1 MKQFGIF
8 FVLFLVGFADW
19 IWCESQDCSA
29 ANGQDGVMGRPGR
42 DGRSGQKGDGGDPG
56 APGHSLKLTMSKGD
70 SGDPGAPG
78 EAGNVGYIGTEG
90 PPGPPG
96 DQGLKGASG
105 SMADSKAQRRPAFS
119 AVQQKLK
126 DNRLLF
132 TKIITNEANVY
143 DTSTGAFSCT
153 EAGYYYFTFQV
164 VSLGDLCLQIWVKKH
179 GEAGKKLLSFCDHNM
194 RSQPQVNSG
203 GSVLSLDH
211 GDQVWIEADA
221 KLRKMAEADV
231 SSIFSGFLLYPRD

>member
-1 MKQFGIF
+1 
-8 FVLFLVGFADW
+8 
-19 IWCESQDCSA
+19 
-29 ANGQDGVMGRPGR
+29 
-42 DGRSGQKGDGGDPG
+42 
-56 APGHSLKLTMSKGD
+56 MSKGD

-78 EAGNVGYIGTEG
+78 EPGNVGYIGTEG

-96 DQGLKGASG
+96 DQGPKGASG
-105 SMADSKAQRRPAFS
+105 AMEDAKAQRRPAFS
-119 AVQQKLK
+119 AVQQKIK

-132 TKIITNEANVY
+132 TQIITNEANVY
-143 DTSTGAFSCT
+143 DASTGAFSCA

-179 GEAGKKLLSFCDHNM
+179 GEAGRKLLSFCDRNV
-194 RSQPQVNSG
+194 RNQPQVNSG
-203 GSVLSLDH
+203 GSVLNLGL

-221 KLRKMAEADV
+221 KFRKMAGADV